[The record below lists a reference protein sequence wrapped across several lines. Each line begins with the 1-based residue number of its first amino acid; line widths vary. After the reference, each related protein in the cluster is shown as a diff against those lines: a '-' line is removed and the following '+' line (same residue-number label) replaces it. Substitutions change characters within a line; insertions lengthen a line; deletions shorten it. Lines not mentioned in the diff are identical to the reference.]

1 MSDLK
6 NLSYTEHRK
15 ILELQRQIHEQEIQ
29 ISLLT
34 LQKES
39 SQMLKSVALTGGALL
54 LGFKIVGL
62 IFKKSSKKEKN
73 SQPTLHLE
81 NDSITTQ
88 KNNRRLNFLKI
99 EARKMVQTF
108 LKAFAKELLIGFL
121 LKK

>member
-54 LGFKIVGL
+54 IGFKIVGL

-99 EARKMVQTF
+99 EARKIVQTF

>member
-54 LGFKIVGL
+54 IGFKIVGL